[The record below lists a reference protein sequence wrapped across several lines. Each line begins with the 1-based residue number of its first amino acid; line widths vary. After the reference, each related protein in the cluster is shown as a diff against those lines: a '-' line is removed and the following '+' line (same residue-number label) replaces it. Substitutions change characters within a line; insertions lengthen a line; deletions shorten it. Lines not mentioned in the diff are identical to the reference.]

1 MCVTLGSTASR
12 LEVELSCVIVD
23 LAAGFRSNGLG
34 LRCPDLLD
42 ELLLLL
48 LLCLDHGSFHTRSYT
63 RLDERVGIFGDLNR
77 GRSLSERV
85 ESRPRCELLLLDN
98 HSLLGNDHLP
108 LLLLEGM
115 LLLHGSGL
123 LLLLEG
129 VKSIELGPGCCCDC
143 GGNSSK
149 LVELVRFLGGLLLLT
164 ELVVLLDN
172 HGSGRGYLTLDGH
185 WLGGGRTESTGTSTR
200 GHILGSIAL
209 IDRVVEELS
218 LAAPVHA
225 GTSLDAHVVDLAIA
239 GMTVEVEMG
248 DGVSDGLLR
257 AGEANECLCVTVVD
271 LVGPLA
277 TVRLLAEGQTLRAVK
292 HESTAIDAVHELATV
307 DAVAHL
313 EVAKLVGAL
322 IGGLD
327 GFEIDLVNG
336 HSGK

>member
-23 LAAGFRSNGLG
+23 LAAGFRSNRLG
-34 LRCPDLLD
+34 LRCPNLLD

-48 LLCLDHGSFHTRSYT
+48 LLCLDHRSFQTRSNT
-63 RLDERVGIFGDLNR
+63 RLDERVGIFGDLDR

-85 ESRPRCELLLLDN
+85 ESRPRCELLLLLLDN

-129 VKSIELGPGCCCDC
+129 VEGIELGPGGCCDC
-143 GGNSSK
+143 GGNGRK
-149 LVELVRFLGGLLLLT
+149 LVELVRFLGGLLLT

-172 HGSGRGYLTLDGH
+172 HGSGCGHLTLDGH
-185 WLGGGRTESTGTSTR
+185 RLRSGGTESTGTSTS
-200 GHILGSIAL
+200 GDILGSIAL

-248 DGVSDGLLR
+248 DGVGDGLLR
-257 AGEANECLCVTVVD
+257 AGEAHECLCVTVVD

-307 DAVAHL
+307 DAIAHL

-327 GFEIDLVNG
+327 GFGGKVEG
-336 HSGK
+336 SG